1 MRTYSAAL
9 ALAALSLGVWG
20 CSNSGYPSSPGAP
33 SPSPGTAVI
42 IDVVAVNGSQS
53 FSPNPATI
61 PAGQMVIWHNVD
73 TITHRVV
80 LDDLSIDTGNLGRG
94 AFSAPMLIGGTGAY
108 HCAVHPV
115 MVGTIKGQ

>member
-42 IDVVAVNGSQS
+42 IDVVAVNGSLS

-80 LDDLSIDTGNLGRG
+80 LDDLVNDTGNLARG
-94 AFSAPMLIGGTGAY
+94 AFSAPTLIGGTGAY